1 MLYIV
6 WIWWLFRSEEVAAIL
21 PLAIELC
28 LACRPTAA
36 LLWYW
41 MHFCCEA
48 KAPQCLSTRCVLPSL
63 LPCMCTCFQEELSQG
78 QCLRCFAGLFH
89 TPMYSLGRLIWPA
102 LPQLCCQV
110 WVSCVWSWGRGRN
123 SCTLGEGTAQENQP
137 ARPAAFLVLKVL
149 PGSENTIQS
158 LTGGVFF
165 TGGWKQ
171 KGVKRRPRTPLCQR
185 SGLSQSG

>member
-21 PLAIELC
+21 PLTIELC
-28 LACRPTAA
+28 LACRLTAA

-110 WVSCVWSWGRGRN
+110 WVSCVWSLGQREELLHFRRGDSPSKPASQA
-123 SCTLGEGTAQENQP
+123 SCLPCPESAARKWKYNPISYRRGFLYWRVETEG
-137 ARPAAFLVLKVL
+137 
-149 PGSENTIQS
+149 
-158 LTGGVFF
+158 
-165 TGGWKQ
+165 
-171 KGVKRRPRTPLCQR
+171 C
-185 SGLSQSG
+185 